1 MARAGGRALTLQG
14 ARVHLQV
21 TLGAVPVIAGAGP
34 GQQTWVILHQPV
46 GHLGLGGD
54 HLHRRGLLAW
64 GPPLAQELGDVVLD
78 LQLAGAA
85 VIKLDGK
92 AGVALHGGRPAPAGL
107 RIPGGRL
114 MHRHLWRPRG
124 GRLLGGDLEVAGLP
138 PEGVNLRLRGG
149 PEAGRC
155 PREIAILLSQV
166 LGPLWD
172 GRDVGS
178 GPQAAPTA
186 PPPPHRPSL
195 MAEKAPWAQT
205 APQGSPGHGSSWR
218 RSGCPHHLPPTR
230 RAAHTGG
237 CGRWPP
243 LQRER
248 V

>member
-1 MARAGGRALTLQG
+1 M
-14 ARVHLQV
+14 
-21 TLGAVPVIAGAGP
+21 PVIAGAGP

-85 VIKLDGK
+85 VIKLDGE

-124 GRLLGGDLEVAGLP
+124 GRLLGGDLKVAGLP

-155 PREIAILLSQV
+155 PREIAVLLSQV

-178 GPQAAPTA
+178 GPQATPTA
-186 PPPPHRPSL
+186 PLPPHRPSP
-195 MAEKAPWAQT
+195 MAEKAPWALGPDCPPGLT
-205 APQGSPGHGSSWR
+205 RARLVLAPVLRQAAPIIFPPPGGLPIQGGAVGGRLCRGREFHPGSHGPIADR
-218 RSGCPHHLPPTR
+218 RGDL
-230 RAAHTGG
+230 
-237 CGRWPP
+237 
-243 LQRER
+243 
-248 V
+248 